1 MLRGFTMYD
10 TILIQLWF
18 VTHGSLKTRD
28 DQEHQVSTWTNV
40 DVSTV
45 WSTEAYYKVTLIV

>member
-1 MLRGFTMYD
+1 MYD
-10 TILIQLWF
+10 TIFIQLWF